1 MSQTVTG
8 FEVHDIRFPT
18 SEQLDGSDAMNP
30 DPDYSAAY
38 VVLRTADG
46 REGHGFCFTIGRG
59 NDVTAAAIE
68 ALRPYV
74 LGSPAPSDAAGLA
87 ALSLALTHDSQLR
100 WLGPEKGVTHMAA
113 GAVINAA
120 WDLAAKRASKP
131 VWEFLATMTPEE
143 LVSLVDFRYLTDAL
157 TPDEALALLRAAE
170 PGRAE
175 RTARLRAEGYP
186 AYTTSPGWLGYSDSK
201 LVTLARQA
209 VADGFTQI
217 KLKVGGDLA
226 DDVRRMKLAR
236 DAVGPDVRIAVDA
249 NQRWD
254 VSDALR
260 WMAALAPY
268 APHWIEE
275 PTSPDDI
282 LGHAAVRAGQPV
294 KVATGE
300 HVANRVVFKQLLQ
313 AGAVDYLQID
323 AARVAGV
330 NENLAVLLLAAKYGV
345 PVCPHAGGV
354 GLCELVQHLSMFDY
368 IAVSGS
374 REGRVIEY
382 VDHLHE
388 HFADPVVIA
397 SGHYRVPTA
406 PGFSARMHPASIA
419 AHRYPEGPVW
429 RARRAAGRSAD
440 ESTGK
445 AAEKT
450 AEKTVEKTAGEM
462 AGRTVDETA
471 ERSRR

>member
-38 VVLRTADG
+38 VVLRTDDG
-46 REGHGFCFTIGRG
+46 AEGHGLCFTIGRG
-59 NDVTAAAIE
+59 NDVTAAAIG

-74 LGSPAPSDAAGLA
+74 VGRPAPRTPADLA
-87 ALSLALTHDSQLR
+87 ALSTELTHDSQLR
-100 WLGPEKGVTHMAA
+100 WLGPEKGVMHMAA

-120 WDLAAKRASKP
+120 WDLAAKSAGRP
-131 VWEFLATMTPEE
+131 VWEFLAAMTPEE
-143 LVSLVDFRYLTDAL
+143 IVSLVDFRYLTDAL
-157 TPDEALALLRAAE
+157 TPDEALDILRAAE

-186 AYTTSPGWLGYSDSK
+186 AYTTTPGWLGYDDAK
-201 LVTLARQA
+201 LVTLAEQA
-209 VADGFTQI
+209 VADGFEQI
-217 KLKVGGDLA
+217 KLKVGGDL
-226 DDVRRMKLAR
+226 DDDIRRMKLAR
-236 DAVGPDVRIAVDA
+236 AAVGPGIRIAVDA

-254 VSDALR
+254 VSEALR
-260 WMAALAPY
+260 WLSALAPY
-268 APHWIEE
+268 EPHWIEE

-282 LGHAAVRAGQPV
+282 LGHAAIRAGQPV

-313 AGAVDYLQID
+313 AGAVDYVQID

-330 NENLAVLLLAAKYGV
+330 NENLAILLLAAKFGV

-374 REGRVIEY
+374 LEGRVIEY

-388 HFADPVVIA
+388 HFADPAVVVSA
-397 SGHYRVPTA
+397 RYLAPSA
-406 PGFSARMHPASIA
+406 PGFSARMLPESIA
-419 AHRYPEGPVW
+419 AHSYPDGPVW
-429 RARRAAGRSAD
+429 QARRTTEEAGA
-440 ESTGK
+440 
-445 AAEKT
+445 
-450 AEKTVEKTAGEM
+450 
-462 AGRTVDETA
+462 
-471 ERSRR
+471 

>member
-1 MSQTVTG
+1 MRPTVTG
-8 FEVHDIRFPT
+8 FEVYDIRFPT

-38 VVLRTADG
+38 VVIDTDAPG
-46 REGHGFCFTIGRG
+46 GVAGHGFCFTIGRG

-74 LGSPAPSDAAGLA
+74 VGRPAPLA
-87 ALSLALTHDSQLR
+87 VAELAELHHDLTHDSQLR
-100 WLGPEKGVTHMAA
+100 WLGPEKGVMHMAA
-113 GAVINAA
+113 GAVVNAA
-120 WDLAAKRASKP
+120 WDLAATAAGVP
-131 VWEFLATMTPEE
+131 VWEFLAGLSPEE

-157 TPDEALALLRAAE
+157 TPDEALAILRAAE

-175 RTARLRAEGYP
+175 RAALLRADGYP
-186 AYTTSPGWLGYSDSK
+186 AYTTSPGWLGYSDEK
-201 LVTLARQA
+201 LVRLSEEA
-209 VADGFTQI
+209 VAAGFGQI
-217 KLKVGGDLA
+217 KLKVGADLD

-236 DAVGPDVRIAVDA
+236 AAVGPGIRIAVDA

-254 VSDALR
+254 IPDALR

-268 APHWIEE
+268 GPHWIEE

-294 KVATGE
+294 RVATGE

-313 AGAVDYLQID
+313 AGAVDFVQID

-330 NENLAVLLLAAKYGV
+330 NENLAILLLAAKFGV

-354 GLCELVQHLSMFDY
+354 GLCELVQHLAMFDFV
-368 IAVSGS
+368 AVSGS
-374 REGRVIEY
+374 WDDRVIEY

-388 HFADPVVIA
+388 HFVDPAVIA
-397 SGHYRVPTA
+397 GGRYTAPSA
-406 PGFSARMHPASIA
+406 PGFSARMHPGSIA
-419 AHRYPEGPVW
+419 AHRYPDGPVW
-429 RARRAAGRSAD
+429 QARRTTEEVNA
-440 ESTGK
+440 
-445 AAEKT
+445 
-450 AEKTVEKTAGEM
+450 
-462 AGRTVDETA
+462 
-471 ERSRR
+471 